1 MSNIFQSIAKNS
13 NIRQSGALPAV
24 MARAEQPQQPKT
36 SAYEG
41 MMGSIETAWVVI
53 LTALEVEH
61 KAVEAHLEPFGQ
73 DLQLSEEIHSTGTIY
88 TTGRFTTATCN
99 WNIAIAQIDIG
110 SNSAAI
116 EATRAIEQFNP
127 TVILSVGIAGGIK
140 DVEIGDVVAAS
151 VVYNYE
157 CGKVLRDRTLPLPRL
172 GEADYDLKQR
182 AQAEARKEDW
192 RGRIRPGLTSADKIP
207 KASVEPIAAGGK
219 VIRSRQSEVY
229 KYLQEYYDDAIAVEM
244 EGFGF
249 LKATQQVKNVSAI
262 VIRGISN
269 LIGGNTNSLEPETIR
284 QERAAHHASAFAFE
298 ILAKLEGNVSSRTFQ
313 APLDYSFPPDV
324 AILYVEEIDGELSI
338 EAFNSIQKSLEPLA
352 NCPPPPI
359 CLPQLLTCSQSSEVL
374 GKLLDYKPKTCAMGQ
389 FFGWFIALRK
399 RLDADSNSKLSHL
412 IINDRTDF
420 EIPWEML
427 SLPGNETLG
436 TAIQIV
442 RWHDINDPKTW
453 EPIPLH
459 TPERHCCQGD
469 ILIHT
474 DVQDFDNAYRGI
486 QALQAYQHV
495 HFADSQSLFDR
506 LQQTQAEFGL
516 IFIASREFQSLTR
529 GTLAAR
535 LNYIGAIGN
544 RASVA
549 FIDLQSFP
557 DDRPTMSYRELATS
571 FLEYGLKGVVG
582 TLKTVD
588 EREAAHIVQSFFTE
602 HDRDQ
607 TATIP
612 ELLRRL
618 RFNANRQ
625 LRETFSEEA
634 CLLYLATCM
643 YAYYGN
649 QMTVLELTPLG
660 DTP

>member
-41 MMGSIETAWVVI
+41 MIGGIETAWVII
-53 LTALEVEH
+53 LTTSPVEH
-61 KAVEAHLEPFGQ
+61 QAVAAHLEPFGQ
-73 DLQLSEEIHSTGTIY
+73 DPCLSEETHKRGTIY
-88 TTGRFTTATCN
+88 TTGKFATSSCN
-99 WNIAIAQIDIG
+99 WKVAVFEIDIG
-110 SNSAAI
+110 SDSAAI
-116 EATRAIEQFNP
+116 EATRAIEYFHP
-127 TVILSVGIAGGIK
+127 TVILSVGTAGGIK

-151 VVYNYE
+151 VVYDYE
-157 CGKVLRDRTLPLPRL
+157 CGKVLNDRTLPRPRL
-172 GEADYDLKQR
+172 GEADYNLKQR
-182 AQAEARKEDW
+182 AQAEARKDDW
-192 RGRIRPGLTSADKIP
+192 RRRIRPGLTSAEKIP
-207 KASVEPIAAGGK
+207 KTSVSPIAAGSK
-219 VIRSRQSEVY
+219 VIRSRQSDVY
-229 KYLQEYYDDAIAVEM
+229 QYLQEYYDDAIAVEM
-244 EGFGF
+244 EGFGL

-269 LIGGNTNSLEPETIR
+269 LIGRNVNSLEPENIR
-284 QERAAHHASAFAFE
+284 QDRAARHASAFAFE
-298 ILAKLEGNVSSRTFQ
+298 ILAKLEGNVSSQTFQ

-352 NCPPPPI
+352 TCPPPPI
-359 CLPQLLTCSQSSEVL
+359 CLPQFLTCSQGSEVL
-374 GKLLDYKPKTCAMGQ
+374 GELLNYKPKICAIGQ

-427 SLPGNETLG
+427 NLPGKETLG
-436 TAIQIV
+436 TATQIV
-442 RWHDINDPKTW
+442 RWHDIQDPETW
-453 EPIPLH
+453 EPIPPH
-459 TPERHCCQGD
+459 TSERHCCQGD
-469 ILIHT
+469 ILIHANA
-474 DVQDFDNAYRGI
+474 QDFDNAYRGI
-486 QALQAYQHV
+486 QALQVYQHI
-495 HFADSQSLFDR
+495 HLADSQSLFDR

-516 IFIASREFQSLTR
+516 IFIASRELQCLTR

-535 LNYIGAIGN
+535 LNYTGAIGN

-557 DDRPTMSYRELATS
+557 DDRPTMNYRELATS

-588 EREAAHIVQSFFTE
+588 EREAAQIVQSFFTE
-602 HDRDQ
+602 HNRDRA
-607 TATIP
+607 ATIP

-618 RFNANRQ
+618 RFDANRQ

-634 CLLYLATCM
+634 CLLYLSTCM

>member
-41 MMGSIETAWVVI
+41 MIGGIETAWVVI

-61 KAVEAHLEPFGQ
+61 QAVEAHLKPFGQ
-73 DLQLSEEIHSTGTIY
+73 DLQLLEEIHSTGTIY

-110 SNSAAI
+110 SDSAAI

-127 TVILSVGIAGGIK
+127 TVILSVGVAGGIK

-157 CGKVLRDRTLPLPRL
+157 CGKVLRDRTLPRPRL
-172 GEADYDLKQR
+172 GEADYNLKQR
-182 AQAEARKEDW
+182 AQAEARKDDW
-192 RGRIRPGLTSADKIP
+192 HGRIRPGLTLAEKLP
-207 KASVEPIAAGGK
+207 KASVSPIAAGNK

-229 KYLQEYYDDAIAVEM
+229 QYLREYYDDAIAVEM

-269 LIGGNTNSLEPETIR
+269 LIGRNVNSLEPENIR
-284 QERAAHHASAFAFE
+284 QDRAARHASAFAFE
-298 ILAKLEGNVSSRTFQ
+298 ILAKLEGNVSSQTFQ

-338 EAFNSIQKSLEPLA
+338 EAFNSIQKSLEPLVT
-352 NCPPPPI
+352 CPPPPI
-359 CLPQLLTCSQSSEVL
+359 CLPQLLTCHQSSDAL
-374 GKLLDYKPKTCAMGQ
+374 GKLLNYKPTKCAMGQ
-389 FFGWFIALRK
+389 FFGWFIALQK

-412 IINDRTDF
+412 IINDQTDF

-427 SLPGNETLG
+427 NLPGKETLG
-436 TAIQIV
+436 TATQIV
-442 RWHDINDPKTW
+442 RWHDIQDPETW

-469 ILIHT
+469 ILIHA
-474 DVQDFDNAYRGI
+474 DVQDFDNASRGI
-486 QALQAYQHV
+486 AII
-495 HFADSQSLFDR
+495 S
-506 LQQTQAEFGL
+506 
-516 IFIASREFQSLTR
+516 TR
-529 GTLAAR
+529 
-535 LNYIGAIGN
+535 
-544 RASVA
+544 S
-549 FIDLQSFP
+549 
-557 DDRPTMSYRELATS
+557 
-571 FLEYGLKGVVG
+571 
-582 TLKTVD
+582 
-588 EREAAHIVQSFFTE
+588 
-602 HDRDQ
+602 
-607 TATIP
+607 
-612 ELLRRL
+612 LRRL
-618 RFNANRQ
+618 TITFRSLTTDSSGIWFNLHRQ
-625 LRETFSEEA
+625 
-634 CLLYLATCM
+634 
-643 YAYYGN
+643 
-649 QMTVLELTPLG
+649 P
-660 DTP
+660 

>member
-41 MMGSIETAWVVI
+41 MIGGIETAWVVI

-61 KAVEAHLEPFGQ
+61 QAVEAHLKPFGQ
-73 DLQLSEEIHSTGTIY
+73 DLQLLEEIHSTGTIY

-110 SNSAAI
+110 SDSAAI

-127 TVILSVGIAGGIK
+127 TVILSVGVAGGIK

-157 CGKVLRDRTLPLPRL
+157 CGKVLRDRTLPRPRL
-172 GEADYDLKQR
+172 GEADYNLKQR
-182 AQAEARKEDW
+182 AQAEARKDDW
-192 RGRIRPGLTSADKIP
+192 HGRIRPGLTLAEKLP
-207 KASVEPIAAGGK
+207 KASVSPIAAGNK

-229 KYLQEYYDDAIAVEM
+229 QYLREYYDDAIAVEM

-269 LIGGNTNSLEPETIR
+269 LIGRNVNSLEPENIR
-284 QERAAHHASAFAFE
+284 QDRAARHASAFAFE
-298 ILAKLEGNVSSRTFQ
+298 ILAKLEGNVSSQTFQ

-338 EAFNSIQKSLEPLA
+338 EAFNSIQKSLEPLVT
-352 NCPPPPI
+352 CPPPPI
-359 CLPQLLTCSQSSEVL
+359 CLPQLLTCHQSSDAL
-374 GKLLDYKPKTCAMGQ
+374 GKLLNYKPTKCAMGQ
-389 FFGWFIALRK
+389 FFGWFIALQK

-412 IINDRTDF
+412 IINDQTDF

-427 SLPGNETLG
+427 NLPGKETLG
-436 TAIQIV
+436 TATQIV
-442 RWHDINDPKTW
+442 RWHDIQDPETW

-469 ILIHT
+469 ILIHA
-474 DVQDFDNAYRGI
+474 DVQDFDNASRGI
-486 QALQAYQHV
+486 QALQLYQHV

-516 IFIASREFQSLTR
+516 IFIASREFQCLPR

-535 LNYIGAIGN
+535 LNYAGAIGN
-544 RASVA
+544 RASVG
-549 FIDLQSFP
+549 FIDIQSFP

-582 TLKTVD
+582 TLKTVK
-588 EREAAHIVQSFFTE
+588 EREAAQIVQSFFTE
-602 HDRDQ
+602 HDRDRK
-607 TATIP
+607 ATIP

-618 RFNANRQ
+618 RFNADRQ
-625 LRETFSEEA
+625 LRQTFSEEA
-634 CLLYLATCM
+634 CLLYLSTCL

>member
-1 MSNIFQSIAKNS
+1 MSNIFQSIAKNT
-13 NIRQSGALPAV
+13 NIRQSGTLPAV
-24 MARAEQPQQPKT
+24 MARAGQPQQPKT

-41 MMGSIETAWVVI
+41 MIEGVETAWVVI
-53 LTALEVEH
+53 LTALKVEH

-73 DLQLSEEIHSTGTIY
+73 DLRLSEKVHQNGTIY
-88 TTGRFTTATCN
+88 TTGRFATSSCN
-99 WNIAIAQIDIG
+99 WNVAIAQINMG
-110 SNSAAI
+110 SDSAAI

-127 TVILSVGIAGGIK
+127 RVILFVGVAGGIE

-157 CGKVLRDRTLPLPRL
+157 CGRALKDRTLPRLKL
-172 GEADYDLKQR
+172 GEADYDLQQR
-182 AQAEARKEDW
+182 AQAEARKDDW
-192 RGRIRPGLTSADKIP
+192 RGRIHPSLTSADKIP
-207 KASVEPIAAGGK
+207 KASVSPIAAGNK
-219 VIRSRQSEVY
+219 VIFSQQSDVY
-229 KYLQEYYDDAIAVEM
+229 QYLREHYDDAIAVEM

-284 QERAAHHASAFAFE
+284 QERAARHASAFAFE

-338 EAFNSIQKSLEPLA
+338 AAFNSIQKSLEPLA
-352 NCPPPPI
+352 TCPPPPI
-359 CLPQLLTCSQSSEVL
+359 CLPQFLTCSQSSEVL
-374 GKLLDYKPKTCAMGQ
+374 GELLNYKPKTCAMGQ
-389 FFGWFIALRK
+389 FFGWFLALRK

-427 SLPGNETLG
+427 NLPGKETLG

-442 RWHDINDPKTW
+442 RWHDIKDPETW

-469 ILIHT
+469 ILIHA

-516 IFIASREFQSLTR
+516 IFIASRELQCLTR
-529 GTLAAR
+529 GTLVAR
-535 LNYIGAIGN
+535 LNYTGAIGN

-549 FIDLQSFP
+549 FIDIQSFP

-588 EREAAHIVQSFFTE
+588 EREAAQIVQSFFTE
-602 HDRDQ
+602 HDRDRA
-607 TATIP
+607 ATIP

-618 RFNANRQ
+618 RFDANRQ
-625 LRETFSEEA
+625 LRETFSEDA
-634 CLLYLATCM
+634 CLLYLSTCM

>member
-1 MSNIFQSIAKNS
+1 MPDIFHSIAKSS

-41 MMGSIETAWVVI
+41 MIGGIETAWVVI

-73 DLQLSEEIHSTGTIY
+73 DLRLSEKVHQNGTIY
-88 TTGRFTTATCN
+88 TTGRFATSSCN
-99 WNIAIAQIDIG
+99 WNVAIAQINMG
-110 SNSAAI
+110 SDSAAI

-127 TVILSVGIAGGIK
+127 RVILFVGVAGGIK
-140 DVEIGDVVAAS
+140 DVAIGDVVAAS

-157 CGKVLRDRTLPLPRL
+157 CGKVLKDRTLPRPKL
-172 GEADYDLKQR
+172 GEADYDLQQR
-182 AQAEARKEDW
+182 AQAEARKDDW
-192 RGRIRPGLTSADKIP
+192 RGRIRPGLTSADKLP
-207 KASVEPIAAGGK
+207 KAFVSPIAAGNK

-269 LIGGNTNSLEPETIR
+269 LIGRNVNSLEPETIR
-284 QERAAHHASAFAFE
+284 QDRAARHASAFAFE
-298 ILAKLEGNVSSRTFQ
+298 ILAKLEGNVSSQTFQ

-352 NCPPPPI
+352 TCPPPPI
-359 CLPQLLTCSQSSEVL
+359 CLPQLLTCNQSIEIL
-374 GKLLDYKPKTCAMGQ
+374 GKLLDYKPKKCAMGQ
-389 FFGWFIALRK
+389 FFGWFLTLRK
-399 RLDADSNSKLSHL
+399 RLDADSKLSHL
-412 IINDRTDF
+412 IIYDRTDF

-427 SLPGNETLG
+427 NLPGKETLG

-442 RWHDINDPKTW
+442 RWHDIHDPETW

-469 ILIHT
+469 ILIHA
-474 DVQDFDNAYRGI
+474 DVQDFDNASRGI

-506 LQQTQAEFGL
+506 LQQAQAEFGL
-516 IFIASREFQSLTR
+516 IFIASREFQCLSR
-529 GTLAAR
+529 GTLTAR
-535 LNYIGAIGN
+535 LNYTGAIRN

-549 FIDLQSFP
+549 FIDIQSFP

-582 TLKTVD
+582 TLKTVK
-588 EREAAHIVQSFFTE
+588 EREAAQIVQSFFTE
-602 HDRDQ
+602 HDRDRK
-607 TATIP
+607 ATIP

-618 RFNANRQ
+618 RFNADRQ
-625 LRETFSEEA
+625 LRQTFSEEA
-634 CLLYLATCM
+634 CLLYLSTCL

>member
-1 MSNIFQSIAKNS
+1 MSNIFQSISKNS
-13 NIRQSGALPAV
+13 NIRQSGTLPAV

-99 WNIAIAQIDIG
+99 WNVAIVQIDIG
-110 SNSAAI
+110 SDSAAI

-127 TVILSVGIAGGIK
+127 TVILSVGVAGGIK
-140 DVEIGDVVAAS
+140 GVEIGDVVAAS

-157 CGKVLRDRTLPLPRL
+157 CGKVLSDRTLPRPRL
-172 GEADYDLKQR
+172 GEADYNLKQR
-182 AQAEARKEDW
+182 AQAEARKDDW
-192 RGRIRPGLTSADKIP
+192 RGRIRPGLTLAEKIP
-207 KASVEPIAAGGK
+207 KASVNPIAAGNK
-219 VIRSRQSEVY
+219 VVRSQQCEVY
-229 KYLQEYYDDAIAVEM
+229 QYLQEYYDDAIAVEM

-269 LIGGNTNSLEPETIR
+269 LIGGDTNSLEPETIR
-284 QERAAHHASAFAFE
+284 QEQAARHASAFAFE
-298 ILAKLEGNVSSRTFQ
+298 ILAKLEGNVSSPTFQ

-324 AILYVEEIDGELSI
+324 AILYVEEINGELSI

-352 NCPPPPI
+352 TCPPPPI

-374 GKLLDYKPKTCAMGQ
+374 GRLLDYKPKKCAMGQ
-389 FFGWFIALRK
+389 FFSWFIALRK

-427 SLPGNETLG
+427 NLPGNETLG

-442 RWHDINDPKTW
+442 RWHDIKDPKTW

-469 ILIHT
+469 ILIHA

-516 IFIASREFQSLTR
+516 IFIASREFQCLPR

-535 LNYIGAIGN
+535 LNYTSAIGN

-549 FIDLQSFP
+549 FIDIQSFS

-588 EREAAHIVQSFFTE
+588 EREAAQIVQSFFTE
-602 HDRDQ
+602 HNRDRA
-607 TATIP
+607 ATIP

-618 RFNANRQ
+618 RFDANRQ

-634 CLLYLATCM
+634 CLLYLSTCM

-649 QMTVLELTPLG
+649 QMTVLELTPLENI
-660 DTP
+660 P